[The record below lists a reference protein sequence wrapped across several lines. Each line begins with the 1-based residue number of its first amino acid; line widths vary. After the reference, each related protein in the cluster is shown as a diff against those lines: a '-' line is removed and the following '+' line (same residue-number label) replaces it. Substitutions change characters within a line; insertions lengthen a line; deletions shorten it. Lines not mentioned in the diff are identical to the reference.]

1 MITRRFLIAPALARL
16 IRYYRGSAPVT
27 EGFFEQRSGR
37 SVLLRIKGRA
47 TQLVLTTP
55 RHDQDPDESVAEIPA
70 EHALALLVSCAGKV
84 SFEESGLPLT
94 DGQEVLVRRFNGLSV
109 FATATVGF
117 ADRDTADRFVM
128 PTWFGSEVTDDDAY
142 TNRGLALSGIPRL
155 GEVSITD
162 PALNSVMDL
171 LEKQP
176 KPARESAEAAP
187 AGTEAELAPETLSA
201 LTEGMERAIAGTILD
216 ESAEAAAPA
225 PEKRRPFGGS
235 ISPFRRESFGRLR
248 EGLASGTAAPAEDE
262 AREAVGS

>member
-1 MITRRFLIAPALARL
+1 MITRRFLVAPALARL

-37 SVLLRIKGRA
+37 SVLLRIRGRA
-47 TQLVLTTP
+47 TQLVLITP
-55 RHDQDPDESVAEIPA
+55 RHEQDPDESITDIPA
-70 EHALALLVSCAGKV
+70 EHALTLLVSCAGKV
-84 SFEESGLPLT
+84 SFEESSLVLT
-94 DGQEVLVRRFNGLSV
+94 DGQEALVRRFNGLSV

-128 PTWFGSEVTDDDAY
+128 PAWFGSEVTDDDAY

-162 PALNSVMDL
+162 PALNAIMDL

-176 KPARESAEAAP
+176 KTARDPAADLAP

-225 PEKRRPFGGS
+225 PGKRRPFGGS
-235 ISPFRRESFGRLR
+235 ISPFRRESFGRPR
-248 EGLASGTAAPAEDE
+248 DGVAPAAAAGED

>member
-84 SFEESGLPLT
+84 SFEESGLALA

-109 FATATVGF
+109 FATATVAF
-117 ADRDTADRFVM
+117 ADRDTADGFVM
-128 PTWFGSEVTDDDAY
+128 PAWFGSEVTDDDAY
-142 TNRGLALSGIPRL
+142 SNRGLALGGIPRL

-201 LTEGMERAIAGTILD
+201 LTEGMERAITGSILED
-216 ESAEAAAPA
+216 AAENAEPA

-235 ISPFRRESFGRLR
+235 VSPFRRESFGRLR
-248 EGLASGTAAPAEDE
+248 ESLASGTTAPAEDE
-262 AREAVGS
+262 AREAVSS